1 MQADA
6 LKDGQE
12 SPCRGDLVLADVS
25 DSELGVPSLPP
36 IASAI
41 PQDYCAESVG
51 ELNLE
56 YRCIRCR
63 SVYPKGTMS
72 TRVAVEDLQAFCV
85 EALRRAG
92 AKPSHA
98 QTVAEVLV
106 MTDTWGTFT
115 HGTKLLRDYA
125 KRVKAGGL
133 RSDAEPSVVAS
144 GPAWAIVDGESCLG
158 HVTSV
163 FAMEQAIQKARQAGI
178 AYVGVRNSCHF
189 GAAGYYAWLAAKAG
203 LIGISMA
210 NDIPS
215 VAAPG
220 SRSSVTGSNP
230 IAYAV
235 PTYKGDPILLDVASS
250 TVAGGKVYAAFQ
262 RGEPIP
268 DHWLLDQEGR
278 PTTDSSLYP
287 ANGAL
292 TPFANHKG
300 YGFALL
306 IESLSGLLTGARIT
320 WQVGSWIWE
329 DPTQPTGHGAAF
341 IAIDIGAICPRDVF
355 ETRIADLIRE
365 IHASPTS
372 EGVERVLVP
381 HEREW
386 NLRRK
391 ALVEGILLPS
401 DVVGKLAGLADDV
414 DLHPAW
420 LPRS

>member
-1 MQADA
+1 MA
-6 LKDGQE
+6 
-12 SPCRGDLVLADVS
+12 
-25 DSELGVPSLPP
+25 
-36 IASAI
+36 
-41 PQDYCAESVG
+41 
-51 ELNLE
+51 
-56 YRCIRCR
+56 
-63 SVYPKGTMS
+63 
-72 TRVAVEDLQAFCV
+72 TRVSVEDLHSFCV

-98 QTVAEVLV
+98 ETVADVLV

-115 HGTKLLRDYA
+115 HGTKLLRDYV

-133 RSDAEPSVVAS
+133 RSDTDPSVVAS
-144 GPAWAIVDGESCLG
+144 GPAWAIVDGGSCLG

-163 FAMEQAIQKARQAGI
+163 FAMREAIQRACQSGI

-189 GAAGYYAWLAAKAG
+189 GAAGYYAWMAAKEG
-203 LIGISMA
+203 LIGVSMA

-220 SRSSVTGSNP
+220 SRRSVTGSNP

-235 PTYKGDPILLDVASS
+235 PTGQGDPILLDVASS

-268 DHWLLDQEGR
+268 DHWILDEEGR
-278 PTTDSSLYP
+278 PSTDSSLYP
-287 ANGAL
+287 SKAAL
-292 TPFANHKG
+292 TPFAHHKG

-306 IESLSGLLTGARIT
+306 IESLSGLLTGAQVT
-320 WQVGSWIWE
+320 WQVGSWIWG

-341 IAIDIGAICPRDVF
+341 IAIDVAAMGPREDF
-355 ETRIADLIRE
+355 ERRIAALIDE
-365 IHASPTS
+365 IHAAPTAD
-372 EGVERVLVP
+372 GVQRVLVP

-391 ALVEGILLPS
+391 VLVDGIDLPS
-401 DVVGKLAGLADDV
+401 DVAGKLAGLADDV
-414 DLHPAW
+414 GLHPAW
-420 LPRS
+420 LKNS